1 MGSSSSSENKIN
13 PSKNN
18 THIIVIGVF
27 VGIVGILAIAGVVLG
42 ATAEKQLY
50 KETLVT
56 NNNSV
61 MTLKSGN
68 RVLYT
73 YSLDET
79 PAARKDRYSGFFN
92 VSIQAPDGV
101 PNIDFFVKDDSGAII
116 SDPSTIIRA
125 PVTKVPFIGVRSSR
139 FIYLHVD
146 VKTGNQNL
154 KNITVH
160 IDK

>member
-1 MGSSSSSENKIN
+1 MGSSSS
-13 PSKNN
+13 SKNN

-42 ATAEKQLY
+42 ATAEKQQY
-50 KETLVT
+50 HETLVT
-56 NNNSV
+56 NNNSL
-61 MTLKSGN
+61 MTMKSGSN
-68 RVLYT
+68 LLYT

-101 PNIDFFVKDDSGAII
+101 PNIDFSVKDDTGAII

-125 PVTKVPFIGVRSSR
+125 PVTNVPFIGVRSSSN
-139 FIYLHVD
+139 IYLHVD

>member
-1 MGSSSSSENKIN
+1 MGSSSSSEDKIN

-18 THIIVIGVF
+18 THIIIIGVF

-42 ATAEKQLY
+42 ATVEKQQY
-50 KETLVT
+50 HETLVT
-56 NNNSV
+56 NNNSL
-61 MTLKSGN
+61 MTMKSGSN
-68 RVLYT
+68 LLYT